1 MMELALRKGDK
12 DRKWLYGLDECLS
25 RGLDILPPYR
35 ADKDKEFDER
45 ILHLPALW
53 KKYHDC
59 LTVDGHRFGNGGGFW
74 VLQIRDATRK
84 RLAVA
89 QGEHHRGYSVDSA
102 KSAWDED
109 TIEQET
115 ESWNEDVMM
124 DHIHNGEWMGGPEYW
139 ATFEVL

>member
-35 ADKDKEFDER
+35 ADKYKEFDER

-53 KKYHDC
+53 
-59 LTVDGHRFGNGGGFW
+59 
-74 VLQIRDATRK
+74 K